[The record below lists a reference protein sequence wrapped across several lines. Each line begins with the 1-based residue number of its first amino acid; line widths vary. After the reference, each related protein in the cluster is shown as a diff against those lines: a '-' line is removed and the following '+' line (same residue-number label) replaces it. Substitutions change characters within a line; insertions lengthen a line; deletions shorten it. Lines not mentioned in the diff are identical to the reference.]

1 MKKKLSFLLAMVLML
16 TAVLAGCG
24 NGAGTG
30 SGDVFEDNDAEYQIK
45 WFSAGDKSKDHD
57 LVFEEISKY
66 TKEKINATVTQTLI
80 PGAEYGEKIQMLLF
94 GGEEIDLMFASNFP
108 NLVSDEIYA
117 PLDGLLETYGQD
129 ILKTLPE
136 YVWKAV
142 SVDGQVY
149 AVPPLKDWAVEPV
162 LLYYDGLTEKYN
174 FDFST
179 VKEIKDLEPM
189 LQTIKDNE
197 PGVSPLGLRGAGD
210 GFGVFL
216 PIERV
221 RNSGIAG
228 FHTGN
233 YDKVINVYE
242 TQEYKDYFDLMRRW
256 HEKGFFTSDAATA
269 TTISDKVAAH
279 QVYMLTSEQIP
290 YFQQQKNKIED
301 EGWKTI
307 FDNRLSQPVIN
318 TRAVAQACQ
327 AITADSAN
335 PARTMKFLN
344 MMYTDANLMNL
355 IVHGIEGKHYT
366 KLDDTYLRYPEGVVN
381 RNKNDYYGSPAYQGN
396 RFLLLLNEGE
406 PADLWE
412 QYAAFNDKAY
422 ISPSYGF
429 NFDSTDVMNE
439 LTAINN
445 VHAEYMPNLFVGATD
460 PAVKLPEALEKF
472 KVAGSETVIAEIQ
485 AQYDAWKA
493 ANN

>member
-1 MKKKLSFLLAMVLML
+1 MKKKLSFLLAMVLIL

-24 NGAGTG
+24 G
-30 SGDVFEDNDAEYQIK
+30 STTASFEDNDAEYQIK
-45 WFSAGDKSKDHD
+45 WFGPGTKSNDHEK
-57 LVFEEISKY
+57 VFEEISKY

-80 PGAEYGEKIQMLLF
+80 PSAEYGEKIQMLLF
-94 GGEEIDLMFASNFP
+94 GGEEVDMMFASNFP

-117 PLDGLLETYGQD
+117 PLDGLLEEYGQD
-129 ILKTLPE
+129 IKNTLPE

-142 SVDGQVY
+142 SVDGQIY
-149 AVPPLKDWAVEPV
+149 AVPPMKDWAVEPV
-162 LLYYDGLTEKYN
+162 LLYYDGLTEKYG
-174 FDFST
+174 FDYNT
-179 VKEIKDLEPM
+179 VKELKDLEPM

-197 PGVSPLGLRGAGD
+197 PGVYPLGLRGAGD
-210 GFGVFL
+210 GFAVFL

-228 FHTGN
+228 FHADD
-233 YDKVINVYE
+233 YDTVINVYE
-242 TQEYKDYFDLMRRW
+242 TQEFKDYFDLMRRW
-256 HEKGFFTSDAATA
+256 NQKGFFTPDAATA
-269 TTISDKVAAH
+269 TTISDKVNAH

-290 YFQQQKNKIED
+290 YFQQQKNAIED

-307 FDNRLSQPVIN
+307 FDNRLSKPVIN

-344 MMYTDANLMNL
+344 LMYTDAKLMNM
-355 IVHGIEGKHYT
+355 IVHGLEGEHYTVTEDGKHMQ
-366 KLDDTYLRYPEGVVN
+366 YPEGVG
-381 RNKNDYYGSPAYQGN
+381 KAADNDYFNSAAYQGN
-396 RFLLLLNEGE
+396 RFLLLLGKND
-406 PADLWE
+406 PDDLWE
-412 QYAAFNDKAY
+412 QYAAFNDAAY

-445 VHAEYMPNLFVGATD
+445 IHTEYMPNLFVGDTD

-472 KVAGSETVIAEIQ
+472 KQAGSETVIAEIQ
-485 AQYDAWKA
+485 EQYDAWKA
-493 ANN
+493 SNK